1 MRSILKKSTVFLVV
15 IMFLLIPFRAAATE
29 SAYAHE
35 EEISAG
41 KIIVDFLL
49 MRPAGVVGT
58 VAGTAFF
65 IISLPVSFMG
75 GNVKDVAKELVKD
88 PAGFTFT
95 RPLGSF

>member
-1 MRSILKKSTVFLVV
+1 MHSILKKSTVVLVV
-15 IMFLLIPFRAAATE
+15 IMFLLMPFKAVAVENFYT
-29 SAYAHE
+29 HE

-41 KIIVDFLL
+41 TIIIDFLL
-49 MRPAGVVGT
+49 IRPAGIVGT

-75 GNVKDVAKELVKD
+75 GNVKTVARELVKE
-88 PAGFTFT
+88 PAQFTFT